1 MARWKNRFLPMAL
14 GCLCSLP
21 GSVCLLANDSSL
33 KRQSTWNWPE
43 SQSVIS
49 RFEDFLGTMPNR
61 PNAPTIKS
69 RLADLSSLRGITML
83 ESVVAIAAECDPSIA
98 KLRELLAG
106 DVSSQTVP
114 DIDAALSSMLANGGI
129 PNWMKSDVQLLAC
142 RVLVQNSLY
151 DEALQRLKLIAVDQV
166 SDPSTYLFY
175 TAICQHH
182 LLSRDECLENLSR
195 LLEREME
202 LPTRYAITARLME
215 ADIQPLKED
224 SLDEISRL
232 MNDVERRLTLG
243 RTGKLVRDKQQTIVD
258 KLDKSI
264 EQLEQQIQQQQQ
276 QRKQQQQQQQNKS
289 SDGSSNPMDETQIAD
304 VKGPGEVDNKDIGK
318 SSGWGNLPPAQ
329 RKEAIQDMTK
339 DLPSHYRDVVEAYFK
354 KLSKVPADR

>member
-1 MARWKNRFLPMAL
+1 
-14 GCLCSLP
+14 
-21 GSVCLLANDSSL
+21 L
-33 KRQSTWNWPE
+33 KRQSTWSWPE
-43 SQSVIS
+43 SQTVIS
-49 RFEDFLGTMPNR
+49 KFDDFISAVMSRPTPPATADRSALKNR
-61 PNAPTIKS
+61 VAE
-69 RLADLSSLRGITML
+69 LSSLRGVDLL
-83 ESVVAIAAECDPSIA
+83 ESVVAIAAECDPGIG
-98 KLRELLAG
+98 KLRDLLSSE
-106 DVSSQTVP
+106 VSSSALPQ
-114 DIDAALSSMLANGGI
+114 IDAALSSIMANGGI
-129 PNWMKSDVQLLAC
+129 PNWIKSDVQLMAC
-142 RVLVQNSLY
+142 RVMVQNSLY
-151 DEALQRLKLIAVDQV
+151 DEALQRLKLIAIDQV

-276 QRKQQQQQQQNKS
+276 QRKQQQQQKKPANGDS
-289 SDGSSNPMDETQIAD
+289 SPLEESQMAE
-304 VKGPGEVDNKDIGK
+304 VKGPGEVDSKDIGK

-354 KLSKVPADR
+354 KLSKVPTDR

>member
-1 MARWKNRFLPMAL
+1 
-14 GCLCSLP
+14 
-21 GSVCLLANDSSL
+21 
-33 KRQSTWNWPE
+33 
-43 SQSVIS
+43 
-49 RFEDFLGTMPNR
+49 MPNR
-61 PNAPTIKS
+61 SNTPSIKN
-69 RLADLSSLRGITML
+69 RLADLSSLRGVTML
-83 ESVVAIAAECDPSIA
+83 ESVVALAAECEPSIA
-98 KLRELLAG
+98 KLRELLSG
-106 DVSSQTVP
+106 TVSAQTVP
-114 DIDAALSSMLANGGI
+114 DIDAALSSMMANGGI
-129 PNWMKSDVQLLAC
+129 PSWMKSDVQLLAC
-142 RVLVQNSLY
+142 RVMVQNSLY

-182 LLSRDECLENLSR
+182 LLSREECLENLSR

-232 MNDVERRLTLG
+232 MNDVERRLALG
-243 RTGKLVRDKQQTIVD
+243 RTGKMVRDKQQTIVD

-276 QRKQQQQQQQNKS
+276 QRKQQQQQQNKPAN
-289 SDGSSNPMDETQIAD
+289 GSSNPMDESQIAD

-354 KLSKVPADR
+354 KLSKVPSDR

>member
-1 MARWKNRFLPMAL
+1 MAQWKNRFLPMVL

-21 GSVCLLANDSSL
+21 GSACLLANDSSL
-33 KRQSTWNWPE
+33 KRQSTWNWPA
-43 SQSVIS
+43 SQSVITK
-49 RFEDFLGTMPNR
+49 FEDFLSTMPNR
-61 PNAPTIKS
+61 SNLPAIKN
-69 RLADLSSLRGITML
+69 RLADLSSLRGVTML

-98 KLRELLAG
+98 KLRELLSG
-106 DVSSQTVP
+106 DVSSRTVP
-114 DIDAALSSMLANGGI
+114 DIDAALSSLLANGGI
-129 PNWMKSDVQLLAC
+129 PSWMKSDVQLLAC

-232 MNDVERRLTLG
+232 MNDVERRLALG
-243 RTGKLVRDKQQTIVD
+243 RTGKMVRDKQQTIVD

-276 QRKQQQQQQQNKS
+276 QRKQQQQQQNKP
-289 SDGSSNPMDETQIAD
+289 SDGSPKPMDESQITD

-354 KLSKVPADR
+354 KLSKVPTDR

>member
-1 MARWKNRFLPMAL
+1 MAQWKKRFLPMAL
-14 GCLCSLP
+14 SCLCSMQ
-21 GSVCLLANDSSL
+21 GSVCLFGNDSSL

-49 RFEDFLGTMPNR
+49 KFEDFLGTMPNR
-61 PNAPTIKS
+61 SNTPSIKN
-69 RLADLSSLRGITML
+69 RLADLSSLRGVTML
-83 ESVVAIAAECDPSIA
+83 ESVVALAAECEPSIA
-98 KLRELLAG
+98 KLRELLSG
-106 DVSSQTVP
+106 TVSAQTVP
-114 DIDAALSSMLANGGI
+114 DIDAALSSMMANGGI
-129 PNWMKSDVQLLAC
+129 PSWMKSDVQLLAC
-142 RVLVQNSLY
+142 RVMVQNSLY

-182 LLSRDECLENLSR
+182 LLSREECLENLSR

-232 MNDVERRLTLG
+232 MNDVERRLALG
-243 RTGKLVRDKQQTIVD
+243 RTGKMVRDKQQTIVD

-276 QRKQQQQQQQNKS
+276 QRKQQQQNKPAN
-289 SDGSSNPMDETQIAD
+289 GSSNPMDESQIAD

-354 KLSKVPADR
+354 KLSKVPSDR